1 MIIDVA
7 TAVRLLKQGD
17 VVGLP
22 TETVYGLAASLFND
36 LALKKIFSVKERPF
50 FDPLIVHISEINELQ
65 TLASDIPACVPQLAE
80 TFWPG
85 PLTLILKKNKRVPD
99 IVTAG
104 LPSVGIRMPRHPVA
118 LDILRK
124 TGPLAAPSA
133 NRFGKTSPTQAAHV
147 ESEFAG
153 QVAVVDGGACEIGIE
168 STILRIEENSDKIDV
183 FILRPGAI
191 SEQDIAAALAGI
203 KKQIHFHKAT
213 SSAAPGQL
221 ENHYQPSTPLILAE
235 HKLSWTPEV
244 HTLINAQLSG
254 NYDVP
259 TESWNFANEK
269 PEIVARSLYSE
280 MRRQSEKNNS
290 YIYLEL
296 PHDYEAERWEALR
309 DRLQKASSLR
319 LKILQGRI
327 SALVKNK

>member
-1 MIIDVA
+1 MIVDVA

-17 VVGLP
+17 VVALP
-22 TETVYGLAASLFND
+22 TETVYGLAASISNEV
-36 LALKKIFSVKERPF
+36 ALKKIFSVKERPF
-50 FDPLIVHISEINELQ
+50 FDPLIVHISDKKE
-65 TLASDIPACVPQLAE
+65 LASLVADLPPCVDRLAE

-85 PLTLILKKNKRVPD
+85 PLTLILKKSKSVPD
-99 IVTAG
+99 IITAG
-104 LPSVGIRMPRHPVA
+104 LPSVGIRMPRHPLA
-118 LDILRK
+118 LDILRQ

-147 ESEFAG
+147 ESEFSG

-191 SEQDIAAALAGI
+191 AEQDISLALSGI
-203 KKQIHFHKAT
+203 KKQIHFHKTT

-221 ENHYQPSTPLILAE
+221 ENHYQPTTPLVLAP
-235 HKLSWTPEV
+235 HGLSWTPEV
-244 HTLINAQLSG
+244 HGMINTQLSA
-254 NYDVP
+254 NYEAP
-259 TESWNFANEK
+259 REYWNFGTEK
-269 PEIVARSLYSE
+269 PELVARSLYSE

-296 PHDYEAERWEALR
+296 PFDYEAERWEALR

-319 LKILQGRI
+319 FKILQGRI